1 MSPALFQPCSTLPQL
16 SVPLEPP
23 SPAGFSSHTGIALCR
38 GPHSAVMQASS
49 SVSLKPSL
57 IQAQL
62 VGLSAALPPESV
74 ATRFEQPPA
83 IKPMTSVTS
92 VAKSPHPYR
101 ALPSGL
107 SWRSCP
113 TTDTTQGGCRDSR
126 LVCCQVSGMG
136 CSGNTTTSVGVV
148 KSFAW
153 SCVETSSSGALIIG
167 ELAPSTLL
175 TSMLSTRA

>member
-1 MSPALFQPCSTLPQL
+1 MYSTLPQFT
-16 SVPLEPP
+16 VPLEPP
-23 SPAGFSSHTGIALCR
+23 FARWFFQSYRDCSLPWSAQRCYAGSIFSLAQAFVDPGRTRRTVGRAPARVWLPQDSNNHQQSSR
-38 GPHSAVMQASS
+38 W
-49 SVSLKPSL
+49 
-57 IQAQL
+57 
-62 VGLSAALPPESV
+62 
-74 ATRFEQPPA
+74 
-83 IKPMTSVTS
+83 TSVTS

-175 TSMLSTRA
+175 TPMLSTRA